1 MKAPHAPTK
10 RASAT
15 KRTRGPGS
23 KTRKRK
29 TTKRKAHDADASEAK
44 ANPKRGKKEEYSAWI
59 PRARQVFA
67 MFLQNQNHPN
77 PAKKFPTTAE
87 IGKALQPDEPLGT
100 AAVRSILDMMRD
112 DLGMPVDYVEEREGH
127 GFTEPVAGFP
137 LDAISEEQAYYL
149 ISSVQMLGVH
159 RHSQVYAEIR
169 TAV

>member
-1 MKAPHAPTK
+1 MCSEVRARVLMRILSIRGGASRFCFQIRTESPCPFLAPFLPLPRPRFFCGHMGCWGRRLTLPMKAPHAPTK

-29 TTKRKAHDADASEAK
+29 TTKRKAHDANASEAK

-77 PAKKFPTTAE
+77 SAKKFPTNAE

-100 AAVRSILDMMRD
+100 AAVRS
-112 DLGMPVDYVEEREGH
+112 
-127 GFTEPVAGFP
+127 FST
-137 LDAISEEQAYYL
+137 
-149 ISSVQMLGVH
+149 
-159 RHSQVYAEIR
+159 
-169 TAV
+169 